1 MIQEKC
7 PYVEKCGA
15 CHMGQT
21 TYEEELAAKKE
32 LVEKNIKKYCR
43 KINDVAGMYYPF
55 HYRNKVH
62 AVFGRL
68 KDEVIAGT
76 YREGTHT
83 IVPIENCLI
92 EDAQDSAIVKTVT
105 DLVKSFKIWIYNED
119 TGRGVLRH
127 VLVRKGMSTKQIM
140 VVLVTACPEFPH
152 KNNFVAELRRR
163 HPEITTI
170 VQNINEENTTMVLG
184 ERNKPLYGEGY
195 IEDVLCGLRFRISP
209 NSFYQVNS
217 AQTQVLYKKAIQAA
231 GLTGKET
238 VIDAYCGIG
247 TIGMAMASKAGKV
260 LGIEL
265 NRDAVK
271 DAKANAKRN
280 HLNNI
285 HFVAADATEYL
296 TSMAEEGAKADVVVM
311 DPPRS
316 GSTEE
321 FIQAV
326 AQLAP
331 DRVVY
336 VSCNPETLGRDL
348 EIFKKKRYQAVE
360 AWPVDMFGWTNHVET
375 VVLLSHKKPDG
386 HINVKVE
393 FGEGEGKVPLD
404 NIAKRAEE
412 YKPKERVTYKMIK
425 EYIEA
430 KYGFKVHTAYIA
442 EVKRDLGLPMYDAP
456 NAVEELKQPR
466 KHPTAEKVEAI
477 KDALKH
483 FEVI

>member
-21 TYEEELAAKKE
+21 TYEEELIAKKE
-32 LVEKNIKKYCR
+32 LVESHIGKYCR
-43 KINDVAGMYYPF
+43 NIHDVAGMYYPF

-76 YREGTHT
+76 YSEGTHT
-83 IVPIENCLI
+83 IVPIDNCLI
-92 EDAQDSAIVKTVT
+92 EDAQASAIIKTVT
-105 DLVKSFKIWIYNED
+105 ELVKSFKIWIYNED

-152 KNNFVAELRRR
+152 KNNFVAELRKR

-170 VQNINEENTTMVLG
+170 VQNINEANTTMVLG

-238 VIDAYCGIG
+238 VVDAYCGIG
-247 TIGMAMASKAGKV
+247 TIGMILSQKV
-260 LGIEL
+260 KQVIGVES
-265 NRDAVK
+265 NKDAIK
-271 DAKANAKRN
+271 DAKNNARMN
-280 HLNNI
+280 QLSNI
-285 HFVAADATEYL
+285 QFVCDDATEFMKKL
-296 TSMAEEGAKADVVVM
+296 AKEKHKVDVVIM

-316 GSTEE
+316 GSTKQ
-321 FIQAV
+321 FMDSVKILNPKQ
-326 AQLAP
+326 
-331 DRVVY
+331 VVY
-336 VSCNPETLGRDL
+336 ISCDPTTQIRD
-348 EIFKKKRYQAVE
+348 IQYFKKIGYHTHTMYLY
-360 AWPVDMFGWTNHVET
+360 DMFPHTRHVESIC
-375 VVLLSHKKPDG
+375 LLS
-386 HINVKVE
+386 
-393 FGEGEGKVPLD
+393 
-404 NIAKRAEE
+404 AK
-412 YKPKERVTYKMIK
+412 
-425 EYIEA
+425 
-430 KYGFKVHTAYIA
+430 
-442 EVKRDLGLPMYDAP
+442 
-456 NAVEELKQPR
+456 
-466 KHPTAEKVEAI
+466 
-477 KDALKH
+477 
-483 FEVI
+483 

>member
-21 TYEEELAAKKE
+21 TYEEELTAKKE
-32 LVEKNIKKYCR
+32 LVENHIGKYCR
-43 KINDVAGMYYPF
+43 NIHDVAGMYYPF

-76 YREGTHT
+76 YSEGTHT
-83 IVPIENCLI
+83 IVPIDNCLI
-92 EDAQDSAIVKTVT
+92 EDAQASAIIKTVT
-105 DLVKSFKIWIYNED
+105 ELVKSFKIWIYNED

-152 KNNFVAELRRR
+152 KNNFVAELRKR

-170 VQNINEENTTMVLG
+170 VQNINEANTTMVLG

-238 VIDAYCGIG
+238 VVDAYCGIG

-280 HLNNI
+280 NLNNI

-296 TSMAEEGAKADVVVM
+296 TSMAQEGAKADVVVM

-331 DRVVY
+331 ERVVY

-348 EIFKKKRYQAVE
+348 ESFKKVKYRAVE

-404 NIAKRAEE
+404 NIAKRAES

-477 KDALKH
+477 KDALKYYKM
-483 FEVI
+483 I

>member
-1 MIQEKC
+1 
-7 PYVEKCGA
+7 
-15 CHMGQT
+15 MGQT
-21 TYEEELAAKKE
+21 TYEEELIAKKE
-32 LVEKNIKKYCR
+32 LVESHIGKYCR
-43 KINDVAGMYYPF
+43 NIHDVAGMYYPF

-76 YREGTHT
+76 YSEGTHT
-83 IVPIENCLI
+83 IVPIDNCLI
-92 EDAQDSAIVKTVT
+92 EDAQASAIIKTVT
-105 DLVKSFKIWIYNED
+105 ELVKSFKIWIYNED

-152 KNNFVAELRRR
+152 KNNFVAELRKR

-170 VQNINEENTTMVLG
+170 VQNINEANTTMVLG

-238 VIDAYCGIG
+238 VVDAYCGIG

-280 HLNNI
+280 NLNNI

-296 TSMAEEGAKADVVVM
+296 TSMAQEGAKADVVVM

-331 DRVVY
+331 ERVVY

-348 EIFKKKRYQAVE
+348 ESFKKVKYRAVE
-360 AWPVDMFGWTNHVET
+360 AWPVDMFGWTVHVET
-375 VVLLSHKKPDG
+375 VCLLSKLREAKHHVNVRLDMDEMDITSAESKATYEEIKKYVAEHNDG
-386 HINVKVE
+386 MKVTNLYIAQVKKKCGIIE
-393 FGEGEGKVPLD
+393 RE
-404 NIAKRAEE
+404 N
-412 YKPKERVTYKMIK
+412 YNKPKSEDEMQPQCPKDKEKAIMEALKAYKMI
-425 EYIEA
+425 
-430 KYGFKVHTAYIA
+430 
-442 EVKRDLGLPMYDAP
+442 
-456 NAVEELKQPR
+456 
-466 KHPTAEKVEAI
+466 
-477 KDALKH
+477 
-483 FEVI
+483 

>member
-21 TYEEELAAKKE
+21 TYEEELTAKKE
-32 LVEKNIKKYCR
+32 LVESHIGKYCR
-43 KINDVAGMYYPF
+43 NIHDVAGMYYPF

-76 YREGTHT
+76 YSEGTHT
-83 IVPIENCLI
+83 IVPIDNCLI
-92 EDAQDSAIVKTVT
+92 EDAQASAIIKTVT
-105 DLVKSFKIWIYNED
+105 ELVKSFKIWIYNED

-152 KNNFVAELRRR
+152 KNNFVAELRKR

-170 VQNINEENTTMVLG
+170 VQNINEANTTMVLG

-238 VIDAYCGIG
+238 VVDAYCGIG

-280 HLNNI
+280 NLNNI

-296 TSMAEEGAKADVVVM
+296 TSMAQEGAKADVVVM

-331 DRVVY
+331 ERVVY

-348 EIFKKKRYQAVE
+348 ESFKKVKYRAVE

-404 NIAKRAEE
+404 NIAKRAES

-477 KDALKH
+477 KDALKYYKM
-483 FEVI
+483 I

>member
-21 TYEEELAAKKE
+21 TYEEELTAKKE
-32 LVEKNIKKYCR
+32 LVESHIGKYCR
-43 KINDVAGMYYPF
+43 NIHDVAGMYYPF

-76 YREGTHT
+76 YSEGTHT
-83 IVPIENCLI
+83 IVPIDNCLI
-92 EDAQDSAIVKTVT
+92 EDTQASAIIKTVT
-105 DLVKSFKIWIYNED
+105 ELVKSFKIWIYNED

-152 KNNFVAELRRR
+152 KNNFVAELRKR

-170 VQNINEENTTMVLG
+170 VQNINEANTTMVLG

-238 VIDAYCGIG
+238 VVDAYCGIG

-280 HLNNI
+280 NLNNI

-296 TSMAEEGAKADVVVM
+296 TSMAQEGAKADVVVM

-331 DRVVY
+331 ERVVY

-348 EIFKKKRYQAVE
+348 ESFKKVKYRAVE

-375 VVLLSHKKPDG
+375 VVLLSQQKPDDT
-386 HINVKVE
+386 IEIDLDLDELDATSAETKATYQEIKDYVLKE
-393 FGEGEGKVPLD
+393 FGLKVSNLYISQIKRKCGIEVGE
-404 NIAKRAEE
+404 N
-412 YKPKERVTYKMIK
+412 YN
-425 EYIEA
+425 
-430 KYGFKVHTAYIA
+430 
-442 EVKRDLGLPMYDAP
+442 LPSRTKNPICSAFVFIRGQRRSKLQFYS
-456 NAVEELKQPR
+456 K
-466 KHPTAEKVEAI
+466 
-477 KDALKH
+477 
-483 FEVI
+483 

>member
-21 TYEEELAAKKE
+21 TYEEELIAKKE
-32 LVEKNIKKYCR
+32 LVESHIGKYCR
-43 KINDVAGMYYPF
+43 NIHDVAGMYYPF

-76 YREGTHT
+76 YSEGTHT
-83 IVPIENCLI
+83 IVPIDNCLI
-92 EDAQDSAIVKTVT
+92 EDAQASAIIKTVT
-105 DLVKSFKIWIYNED
+105 ELVKSFKIWIYNED

-152 KNNFVAELRRR
+152 KNNFVAELRKR

-170 VQNINEENTTMVLG
+170 VQNINEANTTMVLG

-238 VIDAYCGIG
+238 VVDAYCGIG

-280 HLNNI
+280 NLNNI

-296 TSMAEEGAKADVVVM
+296 TSMAQEGAKADVVVM

-331 DRVVY
+331 ERVVY

-348 EIFKKKRYQAVE
+348 ESFKKVKYCAVE

-375 VVLLSHKKPDG
+375 VVLLSHKKADSYI
-386 HINVKVE
+386 HIDVE
-393 FGEGEGKVPLD
+393 FGEGEGKIPVD
-404 NIAKRAEE
+404 SIAKRAEA
-412 YKPKERVTYKMIK
+412 YKPKEKVTYKMIK

-442 EVKRDLGLPMYDAP
+442 EVKQNLGLPMYDAP

-466 KHPTAEKVEAI
+466 KHPTPEKVEAI
-477 KDALKH
+477 KDALRY
-483 FEVI
+483 FAVI

>member
-1 MIQEKC
+1 
-7 PYVEKCGA
+7 
-15 CHMGQT
+15 MGQT
-21 TYEEELAAKKE
+21 TYEEELIAKKE
-32 LVEKNIKKYCR
+32 LVESHIGKYCR
-43 KINDVAGMYYPF
+43 NIHDVAGMYYPF

-76 YREGTHT
+76 YSEGTHT
-83 IVPIENCLI
+83 IVPIDNCLI
-92 EDAQDSAIVKTVT
+92 EDAQASAIIKTVT
-105 DLVKSFKIWIYNED
+105 ELVKSFKIWIYNED

-152 KNNFVAELRRR
+152 KNNFVAELRKR

-170 VQNINEENTTMVLG
+170 VQNINEANTTMVLG

-238 VIDAYCGIG
+238 VVDAYCGIG

-280 HLNNI
+280 NLNNI

-296 TSMAEEGAKADVVVM
+296 TSMAQEGAKADVVVM

-331 DRVVY
+331 ERVVY

-348 EIFKKKRYQAVE
+348 ESFKKVKYRAVE

-375 VVLLSHKKPDG
+375 VVLLSKGMVDSRK
-386 HINVKVE
+386 VKVDFSLEDMDLSE
-393 FGEGEGKVPLD
+393 FKGK
-404 NIAKRAEE
+404 A
-412 YKPKERVTYKMIK
+412 TYEQIK
-425 EYIEA
+425 AYVLEQT
-430 KYGFKVHTAYIA
+430 GLKVSSLYIA
-442 EVKRDLGLPMYDAP
+442 QIKKKCGLDVGENFNLAKSENARQPQCTSEKEDAIMQ
-456 NAVEELKQPR
+456 AFR
-466 KHPTAEKVEAI
+466 
-477 KDALKH
+477 H
-483 FEVI
+483 FGII

>member
-21 TYEEELAAKKE
+21 TYEEELTAKKE
-32 LVEKNIKKYCR
+32 LVESHIGKYCR
-43 KINDVAGMYYPF
+43 NIHDVAGMYYPF

-76 YREGTHT
+76 YSEGTHT
-83 IVPIENCLI
+83 IVPIDNCLI
-92 EDAQDSAIVKTVT
+92 EDAQASAIIKTVT
-105 DLVKSFKIWIYNED
+105 ELVKSFKIWIYNED

-152 KNNFVAELRRR
+152 KNNFVAELRKR

-170 VQNINEENTTMVLG
+170 VQNINEANTTMVLG

-238 VIDAYCGIG
+238 VVDAYCGIG

-280 HLNNI
+280 NLNNI

-296 TSMAEEGAKADVVVM
+296 TSMAQEGAKADVVVM

-331 DRVVY
+331 ERVVY

-348 EIFKKKRYQAVE
+348 ESFKKVKYRAVE

-375 VVLLSHKKPDG
+375 VCLLSKL
-386 HINVKVE
+386 NVKHHIEVE
-393 FGEGEGKVPLD
+393 ITMDELD
-404 NIAKRAEE
+404 LTAAES
-412 YKPKERVTYKMIK
+412 KATYDEIK
-425 EYIEA
+425 AYVLE
-430 KYGFKVHTAYIA
+430 KFGFKVSQLYIA
-442 EVKRDLGLPMYDAP
+442 QIKRKCGIIERKNYNQSKKEDAKVP
-456 NAVEELKQPR
+456 KCP
-466 KHPTAEKVEAI
+466 PEKEAAI
-477 KDALKH
+477 MDALKH
-483 FEVI
+483 FQMIP

>member
-32 LVEKNIKKYCR
+32 LVESHIGKYCR
-43 KINDVAGMYYPF
+43 NIHDVAGMYYPF

-76 YREGTHT
+76 YSEGTHT
-83 IVPIENCLI
+83 IVPIDNCLI
-92 EDAQDSAIVKTVT
+92 EDAQASAIIKTVT
-105 DLVKSFKIWIYNED
+105 ELVKSFKIWIYNED

-152 KNNFVAELRRR
+152 KNNFVAELRKR

-170 VQNINEENTTMVLG
+170 VQNINEANTTMVLG

-238 VIDAYCGIG
+238 VVDAYCGIG

-280 HLNNI
+280 NLNNI

-296 TSMAEEGAKADVVVM
+296 TSMAQEGAKADVVVM

-331 DRVVY
+331 ERVVY

-348 EIFKKKRYQAVE
+348 ESFKKVKYRAVE

-375 VVLLSHKKPDG
+375 VCLLSKLHEAKHHVNVTLDMDEMDLTAAESKATYEEIKKYVAEHNDG
-386 HINVKVE
+386 MKVSNLYIAQVKGKYGIIE
-393 FGEGEGKVPLD
+393 RENYNLSNSEKAKQPKCPGE
-404 NIAKRAEE
+404 
-412 YKPKERVTYKMIK
+412 KEKAIVQALKAFRMIK
-425 EYIEA
+425 
-430 KYGFKVHTAYIA
+430 
-442 EVKRDLGLPMYDAP
+442 
-456 NAVEELKQPR
+456 Q
-466 KHPTAEKVEAI
+466 
-477 KDALKH
+477 
-483 FEVI
+483 

>member
-1 MIQEKC
+1 
-7 PYVEKCGA
+7 
-15 CHMGQT
+15 MGQT
-21 TYEEELAAKKE
+21 TYEEELIAKKE
-32 LVEKNIKKYCR
+32 LVESHIGKYCR
-43 KINDVAGMYYPF
+43 NIHDVAGMYYPF

-76 YREGTHT
+76 YSEGTHT
-83 IVPIENCLI
+83 IVPIDNCLI
-92 EDAQDSAIVKTVT
+92 EDAQASAIIKTVT
-105 DLVKSFKIWIYNED
+105 ELVKSFKIWIYNED

-152 KNNFVAELRRR
+152 KNNFVAELRKR

-170 VQNINEENTTMVLG
+170 VQNINEANTTMVLG

-238 VIDAYCGIG
+238 VVDAYCGIG

-280 HLNNI
+280 NLNNI

-296 TSMAEEGAKADVVVM
+296 TSMAQEGAKADVVVM

-331 DRVVY
+331 ERVVY

-348 EIFKKKRYQAVE
+348 ESFKKVKYRAVE

-375 VVLLSHKKPDG
+375 VVLLSKGMVDSRK
-386 HINVKVE
+386 VKVDFSLEDMDLSE
-393 FGEGEGKVPLD
+393 FKGK
-404 NIAKRAEE
+404 A
-412 YKPKERVTYKMIK
+412 TYEQIK
-425 EYIEA
+425 AYVLE
-430 KYGFKVHTAYIA
+430 KTGLKVSSLYIA
-442 EVKRDLGLPMYDAP
+442 QIKKKCGLDVGENFNPAKSENVRQPQCTPEKEDAIMQ
-456 NAVEELKQPR
+456 AFR
-466 KHPTAEKVEAI
+466 
-477 KDALKH
+477 H
-483 FEVI
+483 FGII

>member
-21 TYEEELAAKKE
+21 TYEEELTAKKE
-32 LVEKNIKKYCR
+32 LVESHIGKYCR
-43 KINDVAGMYYPF
+43 NIHDVAGMYYPF

-76 YREGTHT
+76 YSEGTHT
-83 IVPIENCLI
+83 IVPIDNCLI
-92 EDAQDSAIVKTVT
+92 EDAQASAIIKTVT
-105 DLVKSFKIWIYNED
+105 ELVKSFKIWIYNED

-152 KNNFVAELRRR
+152 KNNFVAELRKR

-170 VQNINEENTTMVLG
+170 VQNINEANTTMVLG

-238 VIDAYCGIG
+238 VVDAYCGIG

-280 HLNNI
+280 NLNNI

-296 TSMAEEGAKADVVVM
+296 TSMAQEGAKADVVVM

-331 DRVVY
+331 ERVVY

-348 EIFKKKRYQAVE
+348 ESFKKVKYRAVE

-404 NIAKRAEE
+404 NIAKRAES